1 MLKVGVLIIDKLVE
15 FLLNMDVKLFIMG
28 DYVICIV

>member
-1 MLKVGVLIIDKLVE
+1 MLKVGVLIIDKFVE
-15 FLLNMDVKLFIMG
+15 IFVNMDVKLFNMG